1 MRANLLAARG
11 ILRERAL
18 GNASKIYVLEDEPIF
33 MSVNFCL
40 KLKNQNCTLLN
51 SKCFR
56 LRQQSEC
63 DFKDHHNLIFNYQ
76 HNPPISQKV
85 KKELRNPFIQKWQ
98 SYAASPSP
106 GKKNMTGLPLEHS
119 LRKITREELDVLGVK
134 VHEKTRR
141 FNIGEG
147 VYILADVLIEKEK
160 YPTTVI
166 SVKSWIGTTQI
177 RETFAYAYLS
187 KLWNGQ
193 KNVRVYMTSLMPI
206 PDRIK
211 RVEKICKPYLDR
223 IFSISG
229 EPYFDELISELKILY
244 F

>member
-1 MRANLLAARG
+1 
-11 ILRERAL
+11 
-18 GNASKIYVLEDEPIF
+18 
-33 MSVNFCL
+33 MSVIFCPHL
-40 KLKNQNCTLLN
+40 ANQNCALL
-51 SKCFR
+51 SSTCFR

-76 HNPPISQKV
+76 HNPPISQEV
-85 KKELRNPFIQKWQ
+85 KKELMKPFLQKWQ
-98 SYAASPSP
+98 SYAASTSP
-106 GKKNMTGLPLEHS
+106 GKKNMTGLPLEQS
-119 LRKITREELDVLGVK
+119 LRKITRKELDFLGVK
-134 VHEKTRR
+134 VYEKTHR

-147 VYILADVLIEKEK
+147 VYIIADVLLEKEK

-211 RVEKICKPYLDR
+211 RVEIICKPYLDR

-229 EPYFDELISELKILY
+229 EPYFDELISELKMVY
-244 F
+244 S